1 MMFFRQSE
9 ITVRF
14 ASRSTTLAVP
24 DRDLLLDNCAEDER
38 RRLQRYLAK
47 QSANAPSWS
56 VQWRK
61 FTGDMLRARD
71 VVAVLRSDEIIVE
84 LAYAQRGVLAETF
97 IPRGEF
103 VAAGTELARLERRA
117 RTVLPPPPKDLLRR
131 YVARQRRDAET
142 IRRLEAALAEQQQ
155 LRGRLPVPGTAA
167 PYELKFK
174 RLKHEFSKRFHP
186 DARPIGDTERES
198 RELVFREFWP
208 IFEEIERS

>member
-9 ITVRF
+9 ITIRF

-38 RRLQRYLAK
+38 RRLQRYLARR
-47 QSANAPSWS
+47 SADTPSWS

-61 FTGDMLRARD
+61 FGGDALRAKE
-71 VVAVLRSDEIIVE
+71 VVAVLRRDEVIVE

-97 IPRGEF
+97 IPRGEL

-117 RTVLPPPPKDLLRR
+117 RGLAPPPPKDLLRR

-142 IRRLEAALAEQQQ
+142 IRQLQAALAEQ
-155 LRGRLPVPGTAA
+155 LSGRMPAPGTAA
-167 PYELKFK
+167 PYEHKFK

-186 DARPIGDTERES
+186 DARPPGDAERER